1 MLFFIYYKLQKYEK
15 YSYLS
20 LFFLLCH
27 FLLLILHAFLD
38 MGELIL
44 GILCGIALSLFFS
57 FGPAFFSQI
66 RMSIQYGYRKS
77 YPFAFG
83 VSASDI
89 IIVFLMLTVLKN
101 VDLYELLHN
110 VWVASIGGF
119 VLVLMGFYYL
129 KKEVKTYEDK
139 QSKIKFKSIGGDP
152 RRRTIFMQGFVINLA
167 NPLIWIYWV
176 SVIALLTGELN
187 LTVAERY
194 IFFVG
199 VLGSTL
205 GLVLVVNPGGLT
217 EGGDPLRGVLFGLAA
232 AALYATVILMNKR
245 LTRVSGIDRTVLQF
259 GAAAAVLLPYILL
272 TTGFHFERM
281 DAPGWLCLL
290 AVCLIHSALAYIL
303 YFSALRELPGQEA
316 AVLSYIDPLVAV
328 LISLT
333 VLAEPVAPVQL
344 VGGAMILAFTLANEL

>member
-1 MLFFIYYKLQKYEK
+1 MEK
-15 YSYLS
+15 AWRDNTFVKPQLKMIASTAIFGTLS
-20 LFFLLCH
+20 LFIRHIPLTSAEVALFRAAVGLGCILAAKGLAKKGLPLKSMGREG
-27 FLLLILHAFLD
+27 LLLFLS
-38 MGELIL
+38 G
-44 GILCGIALSLFFS
+44 A
-57 FGPAFFSQI
+57 A
-66 RMSIQYGYRKS
+66 
-77 YPFAFG
+77 
-83 VSASDI
+83 
-89 IIVFLMLTVLKN
+89 
-101 VDLYELLHN
+101 
-110 VWVASIGGF
+110 
-119 VLVLMGFYYL
+119 MGFNW
-129 KKEVKTYEDK
+129 
-139 QSKIKFKSIGGDP
+139 
-152 RRRTIFMQGFVINLA
+152 IFLFEA
-167 NPLIWIYWV
+167 YKYTTV
-176 SVIALLTGELN
+176 SVATLSYYFAPVIVMVACPLLFGERMTKKQLICS
-187 LTVAERY
+187 V
-194 IFFVG
+194 
-199 VLGSTL
+199 GSTL

-245 LTRVSGIDRTVLQF
+245 LTRISGIDRTVLQF

>member
-1 MLFFIYYKLQKYEK
+1 MIASTAIFGT
-15 YSYLS
+15 LS
-20 LFFLLCH
+20 LFIRHIPLTSAEVALFRAAVGLGCILAAKGLAKKGLPIKSMGREG
-27 FLLLILHAFLD
+27 LLLFLS
-38 MGELIL
+38 G
-44 GILCGIALSLFFS
+44 A
-57 FGPAFFSQI
+57 A
-66 RMSIQYGYRKS
+66 
-77 YPFAFG
+77 
-83 VSASDI
+83 
-89 IIVFLMLTVLKN
+89 
-101 VDLYELLHN
+101 
-110 VWVASIGGF
+110 
-119 VLVLMGFYYL
+119 MGFNW
-129 KKEVKTYEDK
+129 
-139 QSKIKFKSIGGDP
+139 
-152 RRRTIFMQGFVINLA
+152 IFLFEA
-167 NPLIWIYWV
+167 YKYTTV
-176 SVIALLTGELN
+176 SVATLSYYFAPVIVMVACPLLFGERMTKKQLICS
-187 LTVAERY
+187 V
-194 IFFVG
+194 
-199 VLGSTL
+199 GSTL